1 MSYSSAFS
9 GMVFRSRRPYSVV
22 EQSFMRR
29 FGSFDVLIRDEG
41 DGDDAGPCE
50 VEIYATRQVVDG
62 RVVFE
67 LCAWMTQWLDAS
79 DVVRV
84 YQASSSDAAGDS
96 PFFYVVQSMGVATV
110 TVATLFEA
118 AAGVALEPQ
127 SIEHGGDDSGYADD
141 DDNGYAD
148 DDDNG
153 YADDDDDDSDGK
165 RADREEEAPLV
176 LEPVAYTSPA
186 ASGLAWPAP
195 WMSSCGEDEFG
206 RWAAASISGVQHKF
220 RWCPPGRF
228 LMGSPKSG
236 PGHESHEGPQHEVE
250 LTQGFWIGEAPVTQR
265 QWDAVTGSNP
275 SHFRGPTLPV
285 ENVRWTD
292 AHGWIHQANARS
304 SGSGLRL
311 PTEAEWEYAA
321 GAGNKGVK
329 SRRAE
334 DAATLDAIAWV
345 DENSGGRSH
354 PVKQKVPNPWGLY
367 DTLGNVWEW
376 CADCERR
383 YTTARSVDPFGSA
396 NVKRVIR
403 GGSWLNPARVVRVKG
418 RESEN
423 PASRGSNVGFR
434 LARSQ

>member
-29 FGSFDVLIRDEG
+29 FGAFDVSIRDEG

-96 PFFYVVQSMGVATV
+96 PFFYVVQSTGVATV
-110 TVATLFEA
+110 TVAALFEA

-141 DDNGYAD
+141 DDSDYAD
-148 DDDNG
+148 DDDSG

-195 WMSSCGEDEFG
+195 WMQAHGEDEFG
-206 RWAAASISGVQHKF
+206 CWAAVSIAGEEHKF
-220 RWCPPGRF
+220 RWCPPGKS
-228 LMGSPKSG
+228 LMGSPKTEAGRS
-236 PGHESHEGPQHEVE
+236 SDEGPQHEVE

-265 QWDAVTGSNP
+265 QWEAVAGSNP
-275 SHFRGPTLPV
+275 SDFKGLDLPV
-285 ENVRWTD
+285 EQVSWDD
-292 AHGWIHQANARS
+292 AQAWMSQANARI
-304 SGSGLRL
+304 GALGLRF
-311 PTEAEWEYAA
+311 PTEAEWEYATRA
-321 GAGNKGVK
+321 GTTGATYRGGN
-329 SRRAE
+329 
-334 DAATLDAIAWV
+334 DAATLDDIAWYG
-345 DENSGGRSH
+345 ENSGRTTH
-354 PVKQKVPNPWGLY
+354 PVKLKAPNPWGLY

-376 CADCERR
+376 CADSRR
-383 YTTARSVDPFGSA
+383 TYTSARA
-396 NVKRVIR
+396 VIR
-403 GGSWLNPARVVRVKG
+403 GGSWYYGARYVRAAY
-418 RESEN
+418 RLAYPPDFRN
-423 PASRGSNVGFR
+423 GSLGFR
-434 LARSQ
+434 LARGQ